1 MRRWGIFWR
10 PLACRFDRHA
20 KLISVCAKLHNF
32 FVTRNS
38 GSEHIP
44 QNKIYTRVY
53 KDGKWVKELLKIP
66 DIANEVLNGEV
77 ADPDDRESSIL
88 RRRTVIAAALG
99 RTGID
104 VTDMRAA
111 IAARERILRSV
122 ESKGLRRRSQKKIN

>member
-1 MRRWGIFWR
+1 MGERTFED
-10 PLACRFDRHA
+10 PDS
-20 KLISVCAKLHNF
+20 LI
-32 FVTRNS
+32 
-38 GSEHIP
+38 
-44 QNKIYTRVY
+44 
-53 KDGKWVKELLKIP
+53 

-111 IAARERILRSV
+111 IAARKRILRSV
-122 ESKGLRRRSQKKIN
+122 ESKGLRPRSQTNKKK